1 MGETMKR
8 TAAFS
13 LIELL
18 VVITILAILAGILF
32 PVFAKAK
39 FAAKGITCISN
50 LRQVGTAMSIYMND
64 YDDYYPWALDVSD
77 KYRPEIWAGDPDF
90 QAQIPKMPLMNEAL
104 ASYTKSKGVFE
115 CPLDTGINVLDSH
128 PDIAFDV
135 HPSMFKVYGLSYL
148 WRTEFAIKHLAQTSL
163 QSPAQVN
170 LMFTA
175 GGHWLGNGRALNV
188 NENPATALLLQQGY
202 RYNVLYGDFH
212 AKNVSYADYQKS
224 WGTDL

>member
-1 MGETMKR
+1 MKR
-8 TAAFS
+8 SAAFT

-39 FAAKGITCISN
+39 FAAKNITCVSN
-50 LRQVGTAMSIYMND
+50 LRQIGTAQSLYMND
-64 YDDYYPWALDVSD
+64 YDDLYPWALDVSD
-77 KYRPEIWAGDPDF
+77 KYRPEIWNGFPEF
-90 QAQIPKMPLMNEAL
+90 QAEIPKLPLMNEAL
-104 ASYTKSKGVFE
+104 QSYTKNQKIFE

-148 WRTEFAIKHLAQTSL
+148 WRTEFAMKHMSQSSL
-163 QSPAQVN
+163 QNPASVN

-212 AKNVSYADYQKS
+212 VKNVSYADYQKS